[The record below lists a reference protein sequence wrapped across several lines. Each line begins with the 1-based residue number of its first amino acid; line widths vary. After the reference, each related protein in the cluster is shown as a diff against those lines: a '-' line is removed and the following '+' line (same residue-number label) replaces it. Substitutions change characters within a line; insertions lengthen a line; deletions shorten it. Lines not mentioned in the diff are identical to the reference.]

1 MAAGES
7 LTELQA
13 LEGLLIPSGN
23 NIAVLLADWDAGSTD
38 AFVAKMNSAAQ
49 TLGLTSSHFVDVSG
63 LDPGSE
69 STAGDLINLGQ
80 AAMALPAFAQVV
92 GMGEAT
98 LPVAGRLI
106 NFDYDLGHEGII
118 GIKTGT
124 DAAAGGCFLFE
135 AQNMVDGKKVTYRS
149 GSGQQT
155 SVPSPPCWLRR

>member
-23 NIAVLLADWDAGSTD
+23 NLAVLLADWDAGSTD

-69 STAGDLINLGQ
+69 STA
-80 AAMALPAFAQVV
+80 
-92 GMGEAT
+92 T
-98 LPVAGRLI
+98 
-106 NFDYDLGHEGII
+106 
-118 GIKTGT
+118 T
-124 DAAAGGCFLFE
+124 
-135 AQNMVDGKKVTYRS
+135 
-149 GSGQQT
+149 
-155 SVPSPPCWLRR
+155 